1 MIGVLVIFCAF
12 HNSEREDVCD
22 NFQIQ
27 QRTFFL
33 PGDLLGGLLEQ
44 EVQGGDALPIR
55 HLPPVLLPH
64 RY

>member
-1 MIGVLVIFCAF
+1 MYVTIFKF
-12 HNSEREDVCD
+12 HKELLALIS
-22 NFQIQ
+22 
-27 QRTFFL
+27 
-33 PGDLLGGLLEQ
+33 GDLVGRLLEQ